1 MQSLLFFNKE
11 GDNLN
16 FQWDNILSRWSGDLM
31 FHPNSND
38 TFKTIGIYMFERVP
52 KFEYEVPGVLG
63 LQRFQLFNEYR
74 FNFYGST
81 WMTQSITKIES
92 VNADPTFFSKWIY
105 GEDFE
110 SKFPLGSQIV
120 FNSQIF
126 EFSNPVLS
134 YTVVATKKGAILI
147 LSNSDNQLFSTSYGS
162 VIGLTSSYEGKTISG
177 VNAFGVYNYIDQNF
191 DTTLSVW
198 NEVDFY
204 TKYFEDRKL
213 TFVNTENNDGVF
225 GVKSLNL
232 IDKIYLSYE
241 LPISSLSGSQ
251 SILME
256 LILKT
261 DLPTVYTGQID
272 VNGNTLE
279 FGSTIPTL
287 LKPGTEF
294 IISNSFLNPNPLTV
308 APVPTF
314 EGNVNQTFYAT
325 GSQVFWNNLIYEC
338 VQAYTWT
345 ATSSINPSS
354 GSYWGSPTYLI
365 TNESLVTE
373 TIFGGEIQLTT
384 NKLYWNGQFTQ
395 SGIVTLNSLAEISK
409 NDLSFFNI
417 DVYFDGTKLKA
428 DLIYPSFYAE
438 MNFYTYSQV
447 GNYSNVNVGGRNFI
461 YEYNIELNETV
472 KQELNVNRSSNFD
485 YNIVFT
491 DLDEFGIEIEIN
503 GQIYNEEID
512 FFYNG
517 LLVDLPRTIDRTLR
531 NWMSRHNARLLSL
544 GIICNLQYIGTVN
557 SIYFNSINMRTE
569 YPNVPLQFQVR
580 VGTTADFFIE
590 HSDVIFFD
598 MSNYLLI
605 TINNRPYP
613 QEVLVSNGVPDMITA
628 INEWVETYSE
638 ELIDW
643 GIYVTNA
650 NSMLRFRIKEQNQRC
665 EYSIQT
671 GKSNLP
677 GVEQYRIVNK
687 ILGGFGSLV
696 TSNAVTLPIGNGT
709 YSFEDNPFATGQ
721 VMSLNNTNRPLQN
734 QEYNILLLDPFYLI
748 LSYEGPFWG
757 DGSIYCDASPYVIVA
772 FDGGFGATGCV
783 VATATPYNPG
793 AGQFNNQQFDIDF
806 NLYNYSPNSYDY
818 EYYTLTSNSD
828 LVDLIYLQMTN
839 KLYVLGDNLS
849 IFDVLTST
857 QVGSVTLTGNT
868 QSISVRYN
876 VDNNFLYCLT
886 NSRIYVV
893 DPITN
898 VLSHT
903 IVLSENPR
911 DLLINYG
918 NGDVYVSYPTDNR
931 VDIWFNNNF
940 SSTASTSIVTSGN
953 TLTMLYHESESDIF
967 VVQDNGVLLRID
979 GSTRTTFATY
989 SVPGLNEPLLYIP
1002 IDTTIYFFDDNSLR
1016 NIDLSGNLGT
1026 FGAIPW
1032 NPTFSTFIYNNING
1046 DILIDQSTS
1055 LGRIDLDGVVTA
1067 TTLTP
1072 DYGLLDQNQTDG
1084 DIYIASA
1091 VSSKV
1096 LIVDSVTNTV
1106 KWSLS
1111 TNSPVTKMTHVGER
1125 GSMFGIMPGNNG
1137 LIEILV
1143 SVNSIVDLN
1152 TTTYSLVQEN
1162 FFGTMDP
1169 NYTPHPDIW
1178 LSCREYI
1185 RRPRENYNDE
1195 PFVKY
1200 VWKWETDEYPQM
1212 FLYDFSGDQLPI
1224 TGSYAYVGEKPL
1236 TVVSLNKFPNKN
1248 LDRVGLPEFQQTI
1261 FSEIVNTL
1269 DHVDSQTN
1277 LSIIPEPIET
1287 FIGFRSDDEGWMT
1300 SNLLLIKRVD
1310 IDFTITSASI
1320 NNDILTFKYITDPQ
1334 GFDYGQ
1340 ITFDVNS
1347 NSNFSIDSN
1356 NISRGLKPGQYIKV
1370 FVTDNTNVKNKYM
1383 SMNNGK
1389 LFKIRQIFTRNM
1401 VVDFVDQIEN
1411 ETTKV
1416 VDYPSQGR
1424 TTYLKVR
1431 FKVVDQ
1437 IIGRFPV
1444 MGQTEIEDIR
1454 YKIELGNTGHLID
1467 PGDVYIFKPYDIN
1480 EQGIDWTY
1488 LNRKRKEMMLV
1499 RSEIFPYVG
1508 SYKAIINAI
1517 NYFGYNDLEL
1527 YEYYRNINPDSPN
1540 YNKLYKIEIPDIFDN
1555 TVEGW
1560 TENDFIKH
1568 TMPNPNYEDTN
1579 LFNLTYK
1586 ITDKEGTNILQYSL
1600 AEVIIKLQ
1608 GLKYW
1613 LQRKVIPITHR
1624 ILDITGR
1631 ADFVGITTITHRNYD
1646 AKILNVRQNLTP
1658 IDFNLTEAYLSPVNS
1673 GSPVY
1678 TCHVEFTA
1686 ATSSNLPDY
1695 FTLLV
1700 RTYKT
1705 YKEWNPFTTYG
1716 SGDTVIYFGQLYQS
1730 VLSVNKLRNPRKY
1743 DSVPEWSNDFDYE
1756 FGQRVSYDNYIF
1768 EYIGTQS
1775 YFSYTGLT
1783 SNTNSPISV
1792 IQAEGSLAPWS
1803 DITEWRQVDFEPV
1816 QYLTEYRTA
1825 THSYNFT
1832 IDSNI
1837 DPFVVIEVTSD
1848 NGYGQIY
1855 TSKKNYEIRGLND
1868 LFTGY
1873 EGDPILP
1880 ISQIPYI
1887 QTPLP

>member
-16 FQWDNILSRWSGDLM
+16 FRWNDSVSRWEGDLM

-38 TFKTIGIYMFERVP
+38 TFKTIGIYMFERIP

-63 LQRFQLFNEYR
+63 LQKFQLFNEYR

-81 WMTQSITKIES
+81 WMTQSITGIES
-92 VNADPTFFSKWIY
+92 VNADPNFFSKWIY
-105 GEDFE
+105 GENFE
-110 SKFPLGSQIV
+110 SKFPLGTQIV
-120 FNSQIF
+120 FNSPVF
-126 EFSNPVLS
+126 EFSNPIIS
-134 YTVVATKKGAILI
+134 YTVVGTKKGAILI
-147 LSNSDNQLFSTSYGS
+147 LSNSNNQLFNQSYGS
-162 VIGLTSSYEGKTISG
+162 LVGLTSSYDGKSISG
-177 VNAFGVYNYIDQNF
+177 VNAVGVYNYIDSNF

-204 TKYFEDRKL
+204 TKYFSDRKL
-213 TFVNTENNDGVF
+213 NFVNTSNNDGIF
-225 GVKSLNL
+225 TVKSLNL
-232 IDKIYLSYE
+232 IDKIYYKYE
-241 LPISSLSGSQ
+241 LPISALSGSQ

-256 LILKT
+256 LVLKT
-261 DLPTVYTGQID
+261 DLPTVYTGQLTL
-272 VNGNTLE
+272 NGNTIS
-279 FGSTIPTL
+279 FGDPIPRI

-294 IISNSFLNPNPLTV
+294 IIPNSISNPNALTLATIPL
-308 APVPTF
+308 F

-325 GSQVFWNNLIYEC
+325 GSQVLWDNLIYEC

-345 ATSSINPSS
+345 GTSSVNPSS
-354 GSYWGSPTYLI
+354 ASYWGDPTYLT
-365 TNESLVTE
+365 TNESLITE
-373 TIFGGEIQLTT
+373 TLFGGEIQLTT
-384 NKLYWNGQFTQ
+384 NKIYWTGNFTQ
-395 SGIVTLNSLAEISK
+395 SPIITLNSLVEITK
-409 NDLSFFNI
+409 DDLDFFNI
-417 DVYFDGTKLKA
+417 DLSFESTKLVA
-428 DLIYPSFYAE
+428 DLIYPSFYADL
-438 MNFYTYSQV
+438 NFYTFTQSGNFSNTTV
-447 GNYSNVNVGGRNFI
+447 GTRSYI
-461 YEYNIELNETV
+461 YEHNIEILETIIP
-472 KQELNVNRSSNFD
+472 ERNNDRCSNFD

-491 DLDEFGIEIEIN
+491 DLDEFGLEIEIN

-512 FFYNG
+512 FLYVG
-517 LLVDLPRTIDRTLR
+517 LLIDLPRTIDRTLR

-544 GIICNLQYIGTVN
+544 GIISNLQYIGTVN

-569 YPNVPLQFQVR
+569 YPNVPLQFEVR

-590 HSDVIFFD
+590 HSDVIFYD

-605 TINNRPYP
+605 TINNRPYG
-613 QEVLVSNGVPDMITA
+613 QEVTLTNGVPDMITA
-628 INEWVETYSE
+628 ISEWVDTYSE
-638 ELIDW
+638 ELIEW
-643 GIYVTNA
+643 GIYVSNI

-665 EYSIQT
+665 DYTIQT
-671 GKSNLP
+671 GKSNFP
-677 GVEQYRIVNK
+677 GDEQYVIVDK
-687 ILGGFGSLV
+687 ILGGFGSLI
-696 TSNAVTLPIGNGT
+696 TSNAVILPTDNGT

-721 VMSLNNTNRPLQN
+721 VISLNNTNRPLQN
-734 QEYNILLLDPFYLI
+734 QEYNILLLDPYYLI

-757 DGSIYCDASPYVIVA
+757 DGNIYCDASPYVIVA

-783 VATATPYNPG
+783 VATAAPYNPG

-806 NLYNYSPNSYDY
+806 NLYNYSPNNYEY

-849 IFDVLTST
+849 IFDVLTSQ

-876 VDNNFLYCLT
+876 PDNNFLYCLT
-886 NSRIYVV
+886 NSKIYVV
-893 DPITN
+893 DPITG

-903 IVLSENPR
+903 LNLT
-911 DLLINYG
+911 DLPKDIAVNSG
-918 NGDVYVSYPTDNR
+918 NGDVYVTYPSDNR
-931 VDIWFNNNF
+931 VDIWYNNNF
-940 SSTASTSIVTSGN
+940 SSTASTSITTSGN
-953 TLTMLYHESESDIF
+953 TLTLLYHESASDIF
-967 VVQDNGVLLRID
+967 MVQDDDILTRID
-979 GSTRTTFATY
+979 GSTRTIFASY
-989 SVPGLNEPLLYIP
+989 SISGLNEPLLYIP
-1002 IDTTIYFFDDNSLR
+1002 VDTTVYFFDGSFLR

-1026 FGAIPW
+1026 FSSIVW

-1055 LGRIDLDGVVTA
+1055 LSRIDLDGVVTA
-1067 TTLTP
+1067 TTLSP
-1072 DYGLLDQNQTDG
+1072 DYGLLSQNQTDG
-1084 DIYIASA
+1084 DIYVAAA
-1091 VSSKV
+1091 VSNKV
-1096 LIVDSVTNTV
+1096 LIVDSVLNTV

-1111 TNSPVTKMTHVGER
+1111 PTSPVTKMTHVGER

-1137 LIEILV
+1137 LIEIMV
-1143 SVNSIVDLN
+1143 TVNSIVELN
-1152 TTTYSLVQEN
+1152 VSTYSLVTEN
-1162 FFGTMDP
+1162 FLGTMDP

-1178 LSCREYI
+1178 LACREYI

-1195 PFVKY
+1195 PLVKY

-1224 TGSYAYVGEKPL
+1224 TGSYAYTGPTPL
-1236 TVVSLNKFPNKN
+1236 PVVALNKFPNKN

-1269 DHVDSQTN
+1269 DHVDSETN
-1277 LSIIPEPIET
+1277 LSFVPEPIET

-1300 SNLLLIKRVD
+1300 STLLLIKRVD
-1310 IDFTITSASI
+1310 IDFTITSTST
-1320 NNDILTFKYITDPQ
+1320 NYDILTFKYIKNTQ
-1334 GFDYGQ
+1334 GSDYGQ
-1340 ITFDVNS
+1340 ISFDLNS

-1356 NISRGLKPGQYIKV
+1356 NISRGLKIGQYIKV
-1370 FVTDNTNVKNKYM
+1370 FVTDNSNVKNKYI

-1389 LFKIRQIFTRNM
+1389 LFRIRQIFTRTM
-1401 VVDFVDQIEN
+1401 TVDFVDLIED
-1411 ETTKV
+1411 EVTKV
-1416 VDYPSQGR
+1416 PDYPSAGR
-1424 TTYLKVR
+1424 TTYLKTR

-1444 MGQTEIEDIR
+1444 YGQTEIEDIR
-1454 YKIELGNTGHLID
+1454 YKIELGNTGHLVD

-1488 LNRKRKEMMLV
+1488 LNRKRKELMLV

-1527 YEYYRNINPDSPN
+1527 YEYYRDINPNSPN
-1540 YNKLYKIEIPDIFDN
+1540 FDKLYKIEIPDIFDN

-1579 LFNLTYK
+1579 LFNLTYR
-1586 ITDKEGTNILQYSL
+1586 ITDKEGTNVLQYSL
-1600 AEVIIKLQ
+1600 SEVIIKLQ

-1673 GSPVY
+1673 GSTVY
-1678 TCHVEFTA
+1678 TCHVEFVT
-1686 ATSSNLPDY
+1686 ATSSNLPDF
-1695 FTLLV
+1695 FTMLV

-1705 YKEWNPFTTYG
+1705 YKEWNPFTTYTT
-1716 SGDTVIYFGQLYQS
+1716 GDTVIYYGQLYQS
-1730 VLSVNKLRNPRKY
+1730 VLSINKLRNPRKY
-1743 DSVPEWSNDFDYE
+1743 DGIVEWSNDIDYE
-1756 FGQRVSYDNYIF
+1756 FGQRVSYNNMIY

-1775 YFSYTGLT
+1775 YFIYTGAT
-1783 SNTNSPISV
+1783 ANTNSPVSV
-1792 IQAEGSLAPWS
+1792 ILADGSLAPWS
-1803 DITEWRQVDFEPV
+1803 DITEWKKVDFEPV
-1816 QYLTEYRTA
+1816 QYLYEYRTA

-1832 IDSNI
+1832 LDSNI

-1868 LFTGY
+1868 LYTGY
-1873 EGDPILP
+1873 VGDPILP
-1880 ISQIPYI
+1880 ISQIPYVT
-1887 QTPLP
+1887 TPLP